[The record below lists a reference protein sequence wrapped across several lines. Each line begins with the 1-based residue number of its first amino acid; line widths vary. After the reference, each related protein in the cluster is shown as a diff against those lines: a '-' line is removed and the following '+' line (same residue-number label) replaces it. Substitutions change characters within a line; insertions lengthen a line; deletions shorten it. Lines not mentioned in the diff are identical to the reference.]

1 MLGECLQRVRASV
14 PLVHNIT
21 NYVTVNDV
29 ANALLACGGSP
40 IMSDEPADVA
50 DITSICVGLN
60 INIGTLNQRSIE
72 AMHVAGKRAAELG
85 HVILLDPVGA
95 GASALRTNT
104 AVELMEELPLTVLKG
119 NASEIKAL
127 ALGSATT
134 QGVDANAADVVTE
147 ANVAEQAAFAKTYAA
162 QLGCILAITGPID
175 LVADSTRCFAIRNG
189 RPEMEKITGTGCQIA
204 GMMAA
209 YLVANPDAQ
218 LEAAAASVALMGVA
232 GEIGWENMLPGDG
245 NSTYRN
251 RIIDAIFNMDAETL
265 EARANYE
272 IF

>member
-1 MLGECLQRVRASV
+1 MFD
-14 PLVHNIT
+14 PLL
-21 NYVTVNDV
+21 D
-29 ANALLACGGSP
+29 LLKQNGVLD
-40 IMSDEPADVA
+40 DEQ
-50 DITSICVGLN
+50 IS
-60 INIGTLNQRSIE
+60 
-72 AMHVAGKRAAELG
+72 
-85 HVILLDPVGA
+85 VILD
-95 GASALRTNT
+95 
-104 AVELMEELPLTVLKG
+104 
-119 NASEIKAL
+119 
-127 ALGSATT
+127 
-134 QGVDANAADVVTE
+134 
-147 ANVAEQAAFAKTYAA
+147 EQRNDGGK
-162 QLGCILAITGPID
+162 
-175 LVADSTRCFAIRNG
+175 STRQIVIDG
-189 RPEMEKITGTGCQIA
+189 GYITEDDLL